1 MAVAVEA
8 AILVEVMQR
17 RVPFEY
23 KLTHKTA
30 MGRVPQYVFVYTMTV
45 PLIAAEAS
53 HFCLGKSNQNHVR
66 RNASCRCSKGVLG
79 QAFARKPG
87 ETLGCNFFR
96 RLTLSLHYPVCE
108 KLLCPD
114 PLHRLAGFSRFFS
127 EALLRTGTTHS
138 PSLKRALAPFLLKK
152 LINVHIIN

>member
-8 AILVEVMQR
+8 AILVGVMQR

-53 HFCLGKSNQNHVR
+53 HFCLGKSNQNRVR
-66 RNASCRCSKGVLG
+66 RNASLRGRPLPANREKPWAATS
-79 QAFARKPG
+79 FAG
-87 ETLGCNFFR
+87 
-96 RLTLSLHYPVCE
+96 
-108 KLLCPD
+108 
-114 PLHRLAGFSRFFS
+114 
-127 EALLRTGTTHS
+127 
-138 PSLKRALAPFLLKK
+138 
-152 LINVHIIN
+152 